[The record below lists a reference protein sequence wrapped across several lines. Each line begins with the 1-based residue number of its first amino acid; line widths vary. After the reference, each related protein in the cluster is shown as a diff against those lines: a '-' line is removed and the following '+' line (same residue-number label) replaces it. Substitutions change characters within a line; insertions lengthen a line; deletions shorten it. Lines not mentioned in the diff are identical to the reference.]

1 MLTDVIVTLRV
12 LVEICLFALIGQ
24 GVLAVLPGVD
34 RQKNVFYLVL
44 KTIASPG
51 WRVARWVSPK
61 FVLDQHVGWVA
72 LFLLVVLWIAL
83 AIAKQIVGAVE
94 AGQ

>member
-12 LVEICLFALIGQ
+12 LVEICLFALVGQ

-51 WRVARWVSPK
+51 WRVARWVSPR

-72 LFLLVVLWIAL
+72 LFLLVVLWIGL

-94 AGQ
+94 AGP